1 MEDEQGGSTPP
12 MGRSRV
18 SSMGEDLDMRTLEQD
33 LFGLCKGKSEDK
45 KADAGL
51 FLRLLGK
58 CGILRSDPR
67 LDPVMEALHTIRKKS
82 LSTIMS
88 GVDHIKLDFNQF
100 RKVIQGSTILISKT
114 FKGQLVIPEFGKFC
128 QDIDEIY
135 KKCSSYNK
143 GKPADYIPQL
153 ARYDP
158 AKWGVSL
165 CTIDG
170 QRYSIGDVTDTFTI
184 QSSSKPITYAICL
197 DELGSDEVHQYL
209 GREPSGRVFNEIVL
223 DYNDMPHNPMVNS
236 GAIMS
241 ASLLL
246 YKVKPELSLSEKYE
260 YVHNFFKRMC
270 GGLSVGFMN
279 SVFLSERDT
288 ADRNFALAYYMRELN
303 CFPKGPEGPID
314 IRKVLEFYFQTC
326 SLEMNAESM
335 SVLAA
340 TLASGGICPIT
351 GERVLKSHAVRHVLS
366 LMHSCGMY
374 NYSGQFSFKVGLP
387 AKSGVSGVIIVVVPN
402 VVGFALW
409 SPSLD
414 GVGNSARGVMFCEE
428 LVKIYNFHRF
438 DSVDQCNKKDPTVS
452 NYEQISQHIIQLLLA
467 ASNGDVT
474 ALERAHLQ
482 GFDMNMG
489 DYDGRTALHLA
500 AAEGHTGCVKFLI
513 EKCKVNVE
521 CQDRWGQTPMEEA
534 TRFGR
539 SRVVAILY
547 KYLTT
552 NRSRNMRVLSE
563 KDENGDQNDTRNRKD
578 NKNAIIEEEPE
589 SPEEESEP
597 KGSLFEIVKALN
609 EKNAKEAR
617 EKEAFGKIINR
628 DLDDDKNKKLE
639 APERESPRNGNI
651 RATTINGTVVN
662 GPGIT
667 VTDTAGS
674 KRESTKPVSIY
685 IDPTNPDVVDISKTS
700 LQK

>member
-1 MEDEQGGSTPP
+1 
-12 MGRSRV
+12 MGDDV
-18 SSMGEDLDMRTLEQD
+18 DMRTLELD
-33 LFGLCKGKSEDK
+33 LFGLCKSNESDI

-51 FLRLLGK
+51 FLRLLNN

-67 LDPVMEALHTIRKKS
+67 LAPVISELDSIRKRSMKAMVTGIDN
-82 LSTIMS
+82 LR
-88 GVDHIKLDFNQF
+88 LDFNQF
-100 RKVIQGSTILISKT
+100 KQVIAGSTVLISKT

-128 QDIDEIY
+128 DDIEEIY
-135 KKCSSYNK
+135 KKCASYNA

-170 QRYSIGDVTDTFTI
+170 QRYSIGDVTDNFTI

-197 DELGSDEVHQYL
+197 DELGSEKVHKFL

-223 DYNDMPHNPMVNS
+223 DYNDQPHNPMVNS

-241 ASLLL
+241 AALLL
-246 YKVKPELSLSEKYE
+246 YEVKPELSLSEKYE
-260 YVHNFFKRMC
+260 YVHNFFKKMC
-270 GGLSVGFMN
+270 GGLRVGFMN

-303 CFPKGPEGPID
+303 CFPKGPEGSID

-351 GERVLKSHAVRHVLS
+351 GERVLKSEAVRHVLS

-438 DSVDQCNKKDPTVS
+438 DSVDQSNKKDPTVS
-452 NYEQISQHIIQLLLA
+452 NYEQVSQKIIQLLLA

-474 ALERAHLQ
+474 ALERAYLQ
-482 GFDMNMG
+482 GFDMDMG

-500 AAEGHTGCVKFLI
+500 AAEGHTGCVKFLL
-513 EKCKVNVE
+513 EKCGVNVE

-539 SRVVAILY
+539 SRVAAILN
-547 KYLTT
+547 KHII
-552 NRSRNMRVLSE
+552 SRTGRMKVLGEEDEELEEHHEEGDSPQPKETVFSVLMKLKEKKAKE
-563 KDENGDQNDTRNRKD
+563 KDEFDMIAN
-578 NKNAIIEEEPE
+578 NKNKDKLDNDKITSSDED
-589 SPEEESEP
+589 SS
-597 KGSLFEIVKALN
+597 GSQQ
-609 EKNAKEAR
+609 
-617 EKEAFGKIINR
+617 G
-628 DLDDDKNKKLE
+628 
-639 APERESPRNGNI
+639 PRP
-651 RATTINGTVVN
+651 T
-662 GPGIT
+662 
-667 VTDTAGS
+667 
-674 KRESTKPVSIY
+674 VSIY
-685 IDPTNPDVVDISKTS
+685 IDPTNPDVLDISKS
-700 LQK
+700 SISK